1 MQEKFDFLRKNGTI
15 FAHVRKK
22 QYFCRRK
29 RNHMNRILWID
40 DEIDLLQP
48 YIIYLTSKGYEVTT
62 ASNGEDALDLLSAQ
76 DIVFL
81 DENMPGMTGLE
92 TLQEIK
98 RLHPEVPVVM
108 ITKSEEEHIME
119 QAIGEQIADYLI
131 KPVNPSQI
139 LLCLKKHIHQ
149 QAIVTE
155 HVQQNYR
162 QEWSDISYMIDT
174 ATTFEEW
181 AAIVR
186 TLSKWDLELEDS
198 PMRSLIDDQRT
209 QANAAF
215 AKWIA
220 KNYESWFEARK
231 SSIAQS
237 SIAQSSIPLMSPD
250 VMKHSIFP
258 LLDKGEKV
266 LLCVIDNFRY
276 DQWKTI
282 QPLLSEF
289 YTVQNEE
296 QYMSIL
302 PTATQYAR
310 NAIFSGLL
318 PLQIQEMYPQYWV
331 EEGDEESKNQYE
343 KELVQTLLDR
353 YRRRE
358 SFNYWKVN
366 ESDFCERVIAQL
378 KGAQAP
384 LNIVVLNFI
393 DMLSHSR
400 TESKMMRELA
410 NDESAYRS
418 LTLSWFRHSP
428 TYELLR
434 RAAELGFTLV
444 LTTDHGT
451 TRVKNAVQIIADKN
465 TNTNIRYKVGKALNC
480 SSKNVMSIEQPKR
493 VGLPCPNVSSSY
505 AFCTGSDFFA
515 YPNQFNYYAQYY
527 RNTFQHGGISLEEMI
542 IPLVTLMPKK

>member
-1 MQEKFDFLRKNGTI
+1 MSQ
-15 FAHVRKK
+15 
-22 QYFCRRK
+22 
-29 RNHMNRILWID
+29 ILWVD

-48 YIIYLTSKGYEVTT
+48 YIIYLKGKGYDVTT
-62 ASNGEDALDLLSAQ
+62 ATNGEDALDRLSESVPA
-76 DIVFL
+76 IVFL

-92 TLQEIK
+92 TLQEMK

-119 QAIGEQIADYLI
+119 QAIGEKIADYLI

-139 LLCLKKHIHQ
+139 LMCLKKHVHQ
-149 QAIVTE
+149 QAIVSE
-155 HVQQNYR
+155 QVQQNYR
-162 QEWSDISYMIDT
+162 QEWGDISYMIDT
-174 ATTFEEW
+174 ASTIEEW
-181 AAIVR
+181 QAIER
-186 TLSKWDLELEDS
+186 TLSKWDIELENS
-198 PMRSLIDDQRT
+198 AMRSLIEDQRT

-220 KNYESWFEARK
+220 KNYEGWFSGER
-231 SSIAQS
+231 
-237 SIAQSSIPLMSPD
+237 PVMSHD
-250 VMKHSIFP
+250 LMKHAVFP

-282 QPLLSEF
+282 QPLVSEC
-289 YTVQNEE
+289 YTVRTEE
-296 QYMSIL
+296 QYTSIL

-318 PLQIQEMYPQYWV
+318 PLQIQEMFPNLWV
-331 EEGDEESKNQYE
+331 EEGEEESKNQHE

-366 ESDFCERVIAQL
+366 ESDFCERVIQQL
-378 KGAQAP
+378 KGSQAP

-410 NDESAYRS
+410 NDEAAYRS

-428 TYELLR
+428 IYELLR
-434 RAAELGFTLV
+434 LASEMGFTLV
-444 LTTDHGT
+444 ITTDHGT
-451 TRVKNAVQIIADKN
+451 TRVKNAVQIVADKN

-480 SSKNVMSIEQPKR
+480 NSKNVFSIEQPKR

-542 IPLVTLMPKK
+542 IPLVTLVPKR

>member
-1 MQEKFDFLRKNGTI
+1 MS
-15 FAHVRKK
+15 
-22 QYFCRRK
+22 
-29 RNHMNRILWID
+29 RILWVD

-48 YIIYLTSKGYEVTT
+48 YIIYLKGKDYDVTT
-62 ASNGEDALDLLSAQ
+62 ASNGEDALDRLNEAVP

-81 DENMPGMTGLE
+81 DENMPGLTGLE

-119 QAIGEQIADYLI
+119 QAIGEKIADYLI

-149 QAIVTE
+149 HAIMTE
-155 HVQQNYR
+155 QVQQNYR

-174 ATTFEEW
+174 ATTIEEW
-181 AAIVR
+181 QAIER
-186 TLSKWDLELEDS
+186 TLSKWDIELENS
-198 PMRSLIDDQRT
+198 SMRSLIDDQRT

-215 AKWIA
+215 CKWIA
-220 KNYESWFEARK
+220 KNYESWFRV
-231 SSIAQS
+231 QS
-237 SIAQSSIPLMSPD
+237 DNIQSTEKAPLMSHD
-250 VMKHSIFP
+250 IMKHAVFP

-282 QPLLSEF
+282 QPLISEF
-289 YTVQNEE
+289 YSVRTEE
-296 QYMSIL
+296 QYTSIL

-378 KGAQAP
+378 KGAHAP

-410 NDESAYRS
+410 YDEAAYRS

-428 TYELLR
+428 TYSLLR

-465 TNTNIRYKVGKALNC
+465 TNTNIRYKVGKALN
-480 SSKNVMSIEQPKR
+480 SNSKNVFTIEQPKR

-527 RNTFQHGGISLEEMI
+527 RNTFQHGGISLEEMV
-542 IPLVTLMPKK
+542 IPLVTLVPKK

>member
-1 MQEKFDFLRKNGTI
+1 MS
-15 FAHVRKK
+15 
-22 QYFCRRK
+22 
-29 RNHMNRILWID
+29 RILWVD
-40 DEIDLLQP
+40 DEVDLLQP
-48 YIIYLTSKGYEVTT
+48 YIIYLKNKGYEVVT
-62 ASNGEDALDLLSAQ
+62 ASNGEDALCLVESQKTASLKDKSHF

-81 DENMPGMTGLE
+81 DENMPGMSGLE

-98 RLHPEVPVVM
+98 RVHPELPVVM

-119 QAIGEQIADYLI
+119 QAIGEKIADYLI

-149 QAIVTE
+149 QEIVTE
-155 HVQQNYR
+155 QVQQNYR

-174 ATTFEEW
+174 ASTIEEW
-181 AAIVR
+181 QAIER
-186 TLSKWDLELEDS
+186 TLSKWDLELENS
-198 PMRSLIDDQRT
+198 PMRSLIEDQRT
-209 QANAAF
+209 QANVAF
-215 AKWIA
+215 AKWVA
-220 KNYESWFEARK
+220 RNYEDIVERK
-231 SSIAQS
+231 KTASLKDES
-237 SIAQSSIPLMSPD
+237 LVMSQD
-250 VMKHSIFP
+250 VMKHAVFP

-282 QPLLSEF
+282 QPLISEF
-289 YTVQNEE
+289 YTIRHEE
-296 QYMSIL
+296 QYTSIL

-318 PLQIQEMYPQYWV
+318 PLQIKEMYPQYWV
-331 EEGDEESKNQYE
+331 EEGDEETKNQYE

-358 SFNYWKVN
+358 SFNYWKIN
-366 ESDFCERVIAQL
+366 ESDFCERVIGQL
-378 KGAQAP
+378 KGVQAP

-410 NDESAYRS
+410 NDEAAYRS

-434 RAAELGFTLV
+434 RASELGFTLV

-480 SSKNVMSIEQPKR
+480 NSKNVFFIEQPKR

-505 AFCTGSDFFA
+505 AFCAGSDFFA

-542 IPLVTLMPKK
+542 IPLVTLEPKSR

>member
-1 MQEKFDFLRKNGTI
+1 
-15 FAHVRKK
+15 
-22 QYFCRRK
+22 
-29 RNHMNRILWID
+29 MNNILWVD

-48 YIIYLTSKGYEVTT
+48 YIIYLNGKGYEVTT
-62 ASNGEDALDLLSAQ
+62 ASNGRDALDIVEQTVPS
-76 DIVFL
+76 IVFL
-81 DENMPGMTGLE
+81 DENMPGLTGLE

-98 RLHPEVPVVM
+98 RIRPEVPVVM

-119 QAIGEQIADYLI
+119 QAIGEKIADYLI

-149 QAIVTE
+149 QAILSEQT
-155 HVQQNYR
+155 QQSYR
-162 QEWSDISYMIDT
+162 QEWSDIAYMIDT
-174 ATTFEEW
+174 AATFQEW
-181 AAIVR
+181 AAIER
-186 TLSKWDLELEDS
+186 TLSRWDIELENS
-198 PMRSLIDDQRT
+198 PMRSMIDDQRT

-220 KNYESWFEARK
+220 KNYESIVDGRK
-231 SSIAQS
+231 TKDGSL
-237 SIAQSSIPLMSPD
+237 LMSPD
-250 VMKHSIFP
+250 IMKHAVFP
-258 LLDKGEKV
+258 LLDRGEKV

-282 QPLLSEF
+282 QPLLSEWF
-289 YTVQNEE
+289 AIREEE

-318 PLQIQEMYPQYWV
+318 PLQIQQMYPQYWV
-331 EEGDEESKNQYE
+331 EEGDEESKNQFE

-358 SFNYWKVN
+358 TFSYWKVN
-366 ESDFCERVIAQL
+366 ESDFCERVIHQL
-378 KGAQAP
+378 RSVQTP

-400 TESKMMRELA
+400 TESRMMRELA
-410 NDESAYRS
+410 NDEAAYRS

-434 RAAELGFTLV
+434 RAAELGYTLV

-480 SSKNVMSIEQPKR
+480 SSKNVFVLERPER
-493 VGLPCPNVSSSY
+493 TGLPCPNVSSSY
-505 AFCTGSDFFA
+505 AFCTGNDFFA

-527 RNTFQHGGISLEEMI
+527 RNTFQHGGISLEEMV
-542 IPLVTLMPKK
+542 IPLVTLSPKS

>member
-1 MQEKFDFLRKNGTI
+1 MS
-15 FAHVRKK
+15 
-22 QYFCRRK
+22 
-29 RNHMNRILWID
+29 RILWVD

-48 YIIYLTSKGYEVTT
+48 YIIYLKGKDYDVTT
-62 ASNGEDALDLLSAQ
+62 ASNGEDALDRLNEAVP

-81 DENMPGMTGLE
+81 DENMPGLTGLE

-119 QAIGEQIADYLI
+119 QAIGEKIADYLI

-149 QAIVTE
+149 HAIMTE
-155 HVQQNYR
+155 QVQQNYR

-174 ATTFEEW
+174 ATTIEEW
-181 AAIVR
+181 QAIER
-186 TLSKWDLELEDS
+186 TLSKWDIELENS
-198 PMRSLIDDQRT
+198 SMRSLIDDQRT

-215 AKWIA
+215 CKWIA
-220 KNYESWFEARK
+220 KNYESWFRVQSDNIQSTEEA
-231 SSIAQS
+231 
-237 SIAQSSIPLMSPD
+237 PLMSHD
-250 VMKHSIFP
+250 IMKHAVFP

-282 QPLLSEF
+282 QPLISEF
-289 YTVQNEE
+289 YSVRTEE
-296 QYMSIL
+296 QYTSIL

-378 KGAQAP
+378 KGAHAP

-410 NDESAYRS
+410 YDEAAYRS

-428 TYELLR
+428 TYSLLR

-451 TRVKNAVQIIADKN
+451 TRVKSAVQIIADKN

-480 SSKNVMSIEQPKR
+480 NSKNVFTIEQPKR

-527 RNTFQHGGISLEEMI
+527 RNTFQHGGISLEEMV
-542 IPLVTLMPKK
+542 IPLVTLVPKK

>member
-1 MQEKFDFLRKNGTI
+1 M
-15 FAHVRKK
+15 
-22 QYFCRRK
+22 
-29 RNHMNRILWID
+29 D

-48 YIIYLTSKGYEVTT
+48 YIIYLKGKGYNVET
-62 ASNGEDALDLLSAQ
+62 ASNGEDALDALDTIVP

-98 RLHPEVPVVM
+98 RLHPDVPVVM

-119 QAIGEQIADYLI
+119 QAIGEKIADYLI

-155 HVQQNYR
+155 QVQQNYR

-174 ATTFEEW
+174 ATTIEEW
-181 AAIVR
+181 QAIER
-186 TLSKWDLELEDS
+186 TLSRWDIELENS

-220 KNYESWFEARK
+220 KNYETWFANGQK
-231 SSIAQS
+231 IAANS
-237 SIAQSSIPLMSPD
+237 PLMSQD
-250 VMKHSIFP
+250 IMKHAVFP

-276 DQWKTI
+276 DQWKAI

-289 YTVQNEE
+289 YTIQTEE
-296 QYMSIL
+296 QYTSIL

-310 NAIFSGLL
+310 NAIFSGLM
-318 PLQIQEMYPQYWV
+318 PLQIQQMFPQYWV

-378 KGAQAP
+378 KGVHTP

-418 LTLSWFRHSP
+418 LTLSWFKHSP
-428 TYELLR
+428 TYELMH

-451 TRVKNAVQIIADKN
+451 TRVKNPVQIVADKN

-480 SSKNVMSIEQPKR
+480 SSKNVMMIEQPKR
-493 VGLPCPNVSSSY
+493 VGLPSPNVSSSY
-505 AFCTGSDFFA
+505 AFCTGNDFFA

-542 IPLVTLMPKK
+542 IPLITLIPKK

>member
-1 MQEKFDFLRKNGTI
+1 MS
-15 FAHVRKK
+15 
-22 QYFCRRK
+22 
-29 RNHMNRILWID
+29 RILWVD
-40 DEIDLLQP
+40 DEVDLLQP
-48 YIIYLTSKGYEVTT
+48 YIIYLTEKGYEVIT
-62 ASNGEDALDLLSAQ
+62 ATNGEDALDVLTQTVPS
-76 DIVFL
+76 IVFL
-81 DENMPGMTGLE
+81 DENMPGMSGLE

-98 RLHPEVPVVM
+98 RIHPEVPVVM

-119 QAIGEQIADYLI
+119 QAIGEKIADYLI

-139 LLCLKKHIHQ
+139 LLCLKKHIHRQ
-149 QAIVTE
+149 EIVTE
-155 HVQQNYR
+155 QVQQNYR

-174 ATTFEEW
+174 ATTIEEW
-181 AAIVR
+181 QAVER
-186 TLSKWDLELEDS
+186 TLSKWDIELENN

-220 KNYESWFEARK
+220 KNYESWFESTEHR
-231 SSIAQS
+231 AQS
-237 SIAQSSIPLMSPD
+237 TDQNTRPILSND
-250 VMKHSIFP
+250 VMKHSVFP

-282 QPLLSEF
+282 QPLISEF
-289 YTVQNEE
+289 YSVVHEE
-296 QYMSIL
+296 QYTSIL

-310 NAIFSGLL
+310 NAIFSGLM
-318 PLQIQEMYPQYWV
+318 PLQIQEMFPNLWV
-331 EEGDEESKNQYE
+331 EEGDEESKNLHE

-358 SFNYWKVN
+358 NFNYWKVN

-378 KGAQAP
+378 KGVQTP

-410 NDESAYRS
+410 NDEAAYRS
-418 LTLSWFRHSP
+418 LTLSWFKHSP

-451 TRVKNAVQIIADKN
+451 TRVKNAVQIVADKN

-480 SSKNVMSIEQPKR
+480 NAKSVFSIEQPKR

-542 IPLVTLMPKK
+542 IPLVTLKPKGN

>member
-1 MQEKFDFLRKNGTI
+1 MANK
-15 FAHVRKK
+15 
-22 QYFCRRK
+22 
-29 RNHMNRILWID
+29 ILWVD

-48 YIIYLTSKGYEVTT
+48 YIIYLNGKGYDVIT
-62 ASNGEDALDLLSAQ
+62 ASNGEDALALFCDNKAENGLP

-81 DENMPGMTGLE
+81 DENMPGISGLE

-119 QAIGEQIADYLI
+119 QAIGEKIADYLI

-139 LLCLKKHIHQ
+139 LLCLKKHVHQ
-149 QAIVTE
+149 QSIVTE
-155 HVQQNYR
+155 QVQQNYR

-174 ATTFEEW
+174 ATTIEEW
-181 AAIVR
+181 QAVERA
-186 TLSKWDLELEDS
+186 LSKWDIELENS
-198 PMRSLIDDQRT
+198 AMRSLIDDQRT

-220 KNYESWFEARK
+220 RNYESWF
-231 SSIAQS
+231 SSTGNQQS
-237 SIAQSSIPLMSPD
+237 PSRPLMSPD
-250 VMKHSIFP
+250 VMKHSVFP
-258 LLDKGEKV
+258 LLDKGERV

-282 QPLLSEF
+282 QPLVSEF
-289 YTVQNEE
+289 YSLQTEE
-296 QYMSIL
+296 QYTSIL

-310 NAIFSGLL
+310 NAIFAGLM
-318 PLQIQEMYPQYWV
+318 PLQIQEMYPHLWV
-331 EEGDEESKNQYE
+331 EEGDEESKNQFE
-343 KELVQTLLDR
+343 RELVQTLLDR

-358 SFNYWKVN
+358 SFSYWKVN
-366 ESDFCERVIAQL
+366 ESEFCERVIHQL
-378 KGAQAP
+378 KHSASQ

-410 NDESAYRS
+410 NDEAAYRS

-434 RAAELGFTLV
+434 MASELGLTLV

-480 SSKNVMSIEQPKR
+480 NAKSVMTFEQPKK

-505 AFCTGSDFFA
+505 AFCTGNEFFA

-527 RNTFQHGGISLEEMI
+527 RNTFQHGGISLEEMV
-542 IPLVTLMPKK
+542 IPLVTLVSKRS

>member
-1 MQEKFDFLRKNGTI
+1 MSQ
-15 FAHVRKK
+15 
-22 QYFCRRK
+22 
-29 RNHMNRILWID
+29 ILWVD

-48 YIIYLTSKGYEVTT
+48 YIIYLKGKNYDVET
-62 ASNGEDALDLLSAQ
+62 ASNGEDAIGLVENRQ
-76 DIVFL
+76 FDIVFL
-81 DENMPGMTGLE
+81 DENMPGISGLE

-119 QAIGEQIADYLI
+119 QAIGEKIADYLI

-149 QAIVTE
+149 QEIVTE
-155 HVQQNYR
+155 QVQQNYR
-162 QEWSDISYMIDT
+162 QEWSDITYLIDT
-174 ATTFEEW
+174 ASTIEEW
-181 AAIVR
+181 QAIER
-186 TLSKWDLELEDS
+186 LLSKWDLELAGIEPEQAGHS
-198 PMRSLIDDQRT
+198 GMHSLIDDQRT

-220 KNYESWFEARK
+220 KNYENWFAPSASRPIL
-231 SSIAQS
+231 SQ
-237 SIAQSSIPLMSPD
+237 D
-250 VMKHSIFP
+250 VMKHAVFP

-282 QPLLSEF
+282 QPLISEF
-289 YTVQNEE
+289 YSIRTEE
-296 QYMSIL
+296 QYTSIL

-343 KELVQTLLDR
+343 RELVQTLLDR

-366 ESDFCERVIAQL
+366 ESDFCERVIQQL
-378 KGAQAP
+378 KSVQTP

-400 TESKMMRELA
+400 TESKIMRELA
-410 NDESAYRS
+410 NDEAAYRS

-434 RAAELGFTLV
+434 RAAERGFTLV

-451 TRVKNAVQIIADKN
+451 TRVKNAVQIVADKN

-480 SSKNVMSIEQPKR
+480 ASKNVMTIEQPKR
-493 VGLPCPNVSSSY
+493 IGLPCPNVSSSY
-505 AFCTGSDFFA
+505 MFCTGSDFFA
-515 YPNQFNYYAQYY
+515 YPNQFNYYAQYF

-542 IPLVTLMPKK
+542 IPLVTLVPKAR

>member
-1 MQEKFDFLRKNGTI
+1 MSQ
-15 FAHVRKK
+15 
-22 QYFCRRK
+22 
-29 RNHMNRILWID
+29 ILWVD

-48 YIIYLTSKGYEVTT
+48 YIIYLKGKGYDVTT
-62 ASNGEDALDLLSAQ
+62 ATNGEDALDRLSENVPA
-76 DIVFL
+76 IVFL
-81 DENMPGMTGLE
+81 DENMPGMSGLE

-98 RLHPEVPVVM
+98 RVHPEVPVVM

-119 QAIGEQIADYLI
+119 QAIGEKIADYLI

-139 LLCLKKHIHQ
+139 LLCLKKHVHQ
-149 QAIVTE
+149 QAIVSE
-155 HVQQNYR
+155 QVQQNYR

-174 ATTFEEW
+174 ASTIEEW
-181 AAIVR
+181 QAIER
-186 TLSKWDLELEDS
+186 TLSRWDIELEKS
-198 PMRSLIDDQRT
+198 PMQSLIEDQRT

-215 AKWIA
+215 AKWIGR
-220 KNYESWFEARK
+220 NYVSWFSDERLAVSGER
-231 SSIAQS
+231 
-237 SIAQSSIPLMSPD
+237 PVMSHD
-250 VMKHSIFP
+250 LMKHAVFP

-282 QPLLSEF
+282 QPLLSE
-289 YTVQNEE
+289 YYSIRTEE
-296 QYMSIL
+296 QYTSIL

-318 PLQIQEMYPQYWV
+318 PLQIQQMFPQYWV

-366 ESDFCERVIAQL
+366 ESDFCERVIHQL
-378 KGAQAP
+378 KGSQAP

-410 NDESAYRS
+410 NDEAAYRS

-428 TYELLR
+428 ISELLR
-434 RAAELGFTLV
+434 LAAEAGYTLV

-451 TRVKNAVQIIADKN
+451 TRVKNAVQIVADKN

-480 SSKNVMSIEQPKR
+480 SSKNVFAIEQPKR

-542 IPLVTLMPKK
+542 IPLVTLIPKR

>member
-1 MQEKFDFLRKNGTI
+1 
-15 FAHVRKK
+15 
-22 QYFCRRK
+22 
-29 RNHMNRILWID
+29 MNQILWVD

-48 YIIYLTSKGYEVTT
+48 YIIYLKGKGYEVIT
-62 ASNGEDALDLLSAQ
+62 ASNGEDALDLFSKVPSPI

-81 DENMPGMTGLE
+81 DENMPGMSGLE

-119 QAIGEQIADYLI
+119 QAIGEKIADYLI

-139 LLCLKKHIHQ
+139 LLCLKKHIHSRD
-149 QAIVTE
+149 IVTE
-155 HVQQNYR
+155 QVQQNYR

-174 ATTFEEW
+174 AATIEEW
-181 AAIVR
+181 QAIER
-186 TLSKWDLELEDS
+186 TLSRWDIELENS
-198 PMRSLIDDQRT
+198 PMRSLIEDQRT

-220 KNYESWFEARK
+220 KNYESWFAGERP
-231 SSIAQS
+231 I
-237 SIAQSSIPLMSPD
+237 MSPD
-250 VMKHSIFP
+250 VMKHSVFP
-258 LLDKGEKV
+258 LLDEGKKV

-282 QPLLSEF
+282 QPLVSEF
-289 YTVQNEE
+289 YTIQHEE
-296 QYMSIL
+296 QYTSIL

-310 NAIFSGLL
+310 NAIFSGLM
-318 PLQIQEMYPQYWV
+318 PLQIQQMFPDLWV
-331 EEGDEESKNQYE
+331 EEGDEESKNQHE

-358 SFNYWKVN
+358 TFNYWKVN
-366 ESDFCERVIAQL
+366 ESDFCERVIHQL
-378 KGAQAP
+378 KGVKTP

-410 NDESAYRS
+410 NDEAAYRS

-428 TYELLR
+428 TYDLLR

-480 SSKNVMSIEQPKR
+480 SDKSVFFIEQPKQ

-542 IPLVTLMPKK
+542 IPLVTLVPKK

>member
-1 MQEKFDFLRKNGTI
+1 M
-15 FAHVRKK
+15 
-22 QYFCRRK
+22 
-29 RNHMNRILWID
+29 D

-48 YIIYLTSKGYEVTT
+48 YIIYLKGKGYNVET
-62 ASNGEDALDLLSAQ
+62 ASNGEDALDALDTIVP

-81 DENMPGMTGLE
+81 DENMPGMTGFD

-98 RLHPEVPVVM
+98 RLHPDVPVVM

-119 QAIGEQIADYLI
+119 QAIGEKIADYLI

-155 HVQQNYR
+155 QVQQNYR

-174 ATTFEEW
+174 ATTIEEW
-181 AAIVR
+181 QAIER
-186 TLSKWDLELEDS
+186 TLSRWDIELENS

-220 KNYESWFEARK
+220 KNYETWFANGQK
-231 SSIAQS
+231 IAANS
-237 SIAQSSIPLMSPD
+237 PLMSQD
-250 VMKHSIFP
+250 IMKHAVFP

-276 DQWKTI
+276 DQWKAI

-289 YTVQNEE
+289 YTIQTEE
-296 QYMSIL
+296 QYTSIL

-310 NAIFSGLL
+310 NAIFSGLM
-318 PLQIQEMYPQYWV
+318 PLQIQQMFPQYWV

-378 KGAQAP
+378 KGVHTP

-418 LTLSWFRHSP
+418 LTLSWFKHSP
-428 TYELLR
+428 TYELMH

-451 TRVKNAVQIIADKN
+451 TRVKNPVQIVADKN

-480 SSKNVMSIEQPKR
+480 SSKNVMMIEQPKR
-493 VGLPCPNVSSSY
+493 VGLPSPNVSSSY
-505 AFCTGSDFFA
+505 AFCTGNDFFA

-542 IPLVTLMPKK
+542 VPLITLIPKK

>member
-1 MQEKFDFLRKNGTI
+1 MS
-15 FAHVRKK
+15 
-22 QYFCRRK
+22 
-29 RNHMNRILWID
+29 RILWVD

-48 YIIYLTSKGYEVTT
+48 YIIYLKGKDYDVTT
-62 ASNGEDALDLLSAQ
+62 ASNGEDALDRLNEAVP
-76 DIVFL
+76 DIIFL
-81 DENMPGMTGLE
+81 DENMPGLTGLE

-119 QAIGEQIADYLI
+119 QAIGEKIADYLI

-149 QAIVTE
+149 HAIMTE
-155 HVQQNYR
+155 QVQQNYR

-174 ATTFEEW
+174 ATTIEEW
-181 AAIVR
+181 QAIER
-186 TLSKWDLELEDS
+186 TLSKWDIELENS
-198 PMRSLIDDQRT
+198 SMRSLIDDQRT

-215 AKWIA
+215 CKWIA
-220 KNYESWFEARK
+220 KNYESWFKVQRDNIQSTEEA
-231 SSIAQS
+231 
-237 SIAQSSIPLMSPD
+237 PLMSHD
-250 VMKHSIFP
+250 IMKHAVFP

-282 QPLLSEF
+282 QPLVSEF
-289 YTVQNEE
+289 YSVRTEE
-296 QYMSIL
+296 QYTSIL

-378 KGAQAP
+378 KGAHAP

-410 NDESAYRS
+410 YDEAAYRS

-428 TYELLR
+428 TYSLLR

-451 TRVKNAVQIIADKN
+451 TRVKSAVQIIADKN

-480 SSKNVMSIEQPKR
+480 NSKNVFTIEQPKR

-527 RNTFQHGGISLEEMI
+527 RNTFQHGGISLEEMV
-542 IPLVTLMPKK
+542 IPLVTLVPKK

>member
-1 MQEKFDFLRKNGTI
+1 
-15 FAHVRKK
+15 
-22 QYFCRRK
+22 
-29 RNHMNRILWID
+29 MNRILWVD

-48 YIIYLTSKGYEVTT
+48 YIIYLKGKGYNVET
-62 ASNGEDALDLLSAQ
+62 ASNGEDALDALDTIVP

-98 RLHPEVPVVM
+98 RLHPDVPVVM

-119 QAIGEQIADYLI
+119 QAIGEKIADYLI

-155 HVQQNYR
+155 QVQQNYR

-174 ATTFEEW
+174 ATTIEEW
-181 AAIVR
+181 QAIER
-186 TLSKWDLELEDS
+186 TLSRWDIELENS

-220 KNYESWFEARK
+220 KNYETWFANGQK
-231 SSIAQS
+231 IAANS
-237 SIAQSSIPLMSPD
+237 PLMSQD
-250 VMKHSIFP
+250 IMKHAVFP

-276 DQWKTI
+276 DQWKAI
-282 QPLLSEF
+282 QPLLSDF
-289 YTVQNEE
+289 YTIQTEE
-296 QYMSIL
+296 QYTSIL

-310 NAIFSGLL
+310 NAIFSGLM
-318 PLQIQEMYPQYWV
+318 PLQIQQMFPQYWV

-378 KGAQAP
+378 KGVHTP

-418 LTLSWFRHSP
+418 LTLSWFKHSP
-428 TYELLR
+428 TYELMH

-451 TRVKNAVQIIADKN
+451 TRVKNPVQIVADKN

-480 SSKNVMSIEQPKR
+480 SSKNVMMIEQPKR
-493 VGLPCPNVSSSY
+493 VGLPSPNVSSSY
-505 AFCTGSDFFA
+505 AFCTGNDFFA

-542 IPLVTLMPKK
+542 VPLITLIPKK

>member
-1 MQEKFDFLRKNGTI
+1 MS
-15 FAHVRKK
+15 
-22 QYFCRRK
+22 
-29 RNHMNRILWID
+29 RILWVD

-48 YIIYLTSKGYEVTT
+48 YIIYLNGKGYEVIT
-62 ASNGEDALDLLSAQ
+62 ATNGQDALDIVDTTVP

-81 DENMPGMTGLE
+81 DENMPGLSGLE

-98 RLHPEVPVVM
+98 RLRPEVPVVM

-119 QAIGEQIADYLI
+119 QAIGEKIADYLI

-149 QAIVTE
+149 QTIVTE
-155 HVQQNYR
+155 HTQENYR
-162 QEWSDISYMIDT
+162 QEWSDIAYLIDT
-174 ATTFEEW
+174 AGTAEEW
-181 AAIVR
+181 MAVER
-186 TLSKWDLELEDS
+186 TLSKWDLELEQS
-198 PMRSLIDDQRT
+198 SMRSMIDDQRT

-215 AKWIA
+215 CKWIQR
-220 KNYESWFEARK
+220 NYEAWFEPN
-231 SSIAQS
+231 AQR
-237 SIAQSSIPLMSPD
+237 PLLSQD
-250 VMKHSIFP
+250 VMKHSVFP

-282 QPLLSEF
+282 QPLLGDF

-296 QYMSIL
+296 QYFSIL

-318 PLQIQEMYPQYWV
+318 PLQIQQMYPQYWV

-343 KELVQTLLDR
+343 KELIQTLLDR
-353 YRRRE
+353 YRRKE
-358 SFNYWKVN
+358 TYSYWKVN

-378 KGAQAP
+378 KGVQTP
-384 LNIVVLNFI
+384 LNVVVLNFI

-410 NDESAYRS
+410 NDEAAYRS

-428 TYELLR
+428 TYNLLK
-434 RAAELGFTLV
+434 RASELGFTLV

-451 TRVKNAVQIIADKN
+451 TRVRNAVQIIADKN

-480 SSKNVMSIEQPKR
+480 NSKNVMVIEQPKK

-505 AFCTGSDFFA
+505 MFCTGNDFFA

-527 RNTFQHGGISLEEMI
+527 RNTFQHGGISLEEI
-542 IPLVTLMPKK
+542 VIPLVTLQPKK